1 MKRIM
6 KKIFILIM
14 FVVLVFFLIMT
25 LSGCNYK
32 VVDLKYNY
40 TRVHIIEQNKC
51 YTISNWCD
59 YDDGDEVQVK
69 IDGYGYC
76 IFHYNQVVL
85 IENKCPFCD
94 HYDEE

>member
-1 MKRIM
+1 MNYIIKRLLGA
-6 KKIFILIM
+6 FLLAILI
-14 FVVLVFFLIMT
+14 LVIACLC
-25 LSGCNYK
+25 SGCNYK

-40 TRVHIIEQNKC
+40 TKVHIIEQNKC
-51 YTISNWCD
+51 YTISNWRD
-59 YDDGDEVQVK
+59 YDEGDEVQVK